1 MAGNAVFLKGS
12 WAWDLGETPFSTL
25 VFLSMMMSF
34 MAEKAIC
41 MVCMD
46 FCWISI
52 EASKQIREFL
62 LVGNGELFGKSFS
75 NGLFPSSSP
84 HTNRSKCAEIVCK
97 ATHFLGILGFGER
110 YFKRVGKLM
119 MMVMMGNGWH
129 FPFSPHM
136 VEKERGF
143 V

>member
-1 MAGNAVFLKGS
+1 MEILFFQASLLVDDEDVFYKEKKGE
-12 WAWDLGETPFSTL
+12 WF
-25 VFLSMMMSF
+25 
-34 MAEKAIC
+34 
-41 MVCMD
+41 CMD

-62 LVGNGELFGKSFS
+62 LVGNWGELFGKSFS
-75 NGLFPSSSP
+75 NGLSPSSSP
-84 HTNRSKCAEIVCK
+84 HTNRSKRAEIVCK